1 MKFLVRPQLKWV
13 YSDGEIVVLHRKYT
27 TIIILLEQLRA
38 YSIQYSIWNDF
49 THKNICSAEA
59 GLHCFGENSAEV
71 RSTVSTGAP
80 SHSVPL
86 ILRTK
91 IRWRGPQHAERVKSH
106 CVKQTYPKERAGHRV
121 WSRHAARSFQ
131 SFHRHS
137 FSNLPNVII
146 YAKSNQAFRD
156 QPNGCSRVGIVGVLR
171 ERALFP

>member
-1 MKFLVRPQLKWV
+1 MKFLVRPQLRWV

-27 TIIILLEQLRA
+27 TIIILLEQLRT
-38 YSIQYSIWNDF
+38 YSIQYSSWNDF

-91 IRWRGPQHAERVKSH
+91 IRWRGPTSKSIDSNEEQRDESYPIIAPIRPGRTPLPWRQLLLVFGLRAVK
-106 CVKQTYPKERAGHRV
+106 PLMFE
-121 WSRHAARSFQ
+121 
-131 SFHRHS
+131 
-137 FSNLPNVII
+137 LI
-146 YAKSNQAFRD
+146 
-156 QPNGCSRVGIVGVLR
+156 
-171 ERALFP
+171 FPFVSEWIRWDGSWI